1 MPRTRHHSCWTGRP
15 LTVACDWLTVCVKT
29 SGFVK
34 VCTLSIWIRYVTAF
48 DASVQSKV
56 IGCATVAWLAG
67 DSRLGVPGVGGAV
80 MLSTAV
86 RVAPPAE
93 AESVA
98 EVVAA
103 TVLVVTLKSALVS
116 PAP

>member
-1 MPRTRHHSCWTGRP
+1 MPRTRHHSCWTGSP
-15 LTVACDWLTVCVKT
+15 LTVACDWLTVCVKI

-67 DSRLGVPGVGGAV
+67 DSRLGVPGVGGGAGGPTVMVGNRITLSSWAV
-80 MLSTAV
+80 SCT
-86 RVAPPAE
+86 
-93 AESVA
+93 
-98 EVVAA
+98 VV
-103 TVLVVTLKSALVS
+103 
-116 PAP
+116 